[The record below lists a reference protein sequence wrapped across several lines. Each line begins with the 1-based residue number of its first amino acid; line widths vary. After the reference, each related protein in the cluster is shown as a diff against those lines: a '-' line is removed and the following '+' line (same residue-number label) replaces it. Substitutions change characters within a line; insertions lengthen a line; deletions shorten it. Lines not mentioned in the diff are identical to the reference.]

1 MAIPMQS
8 GNDDVGVALIA
19 VVTLL
24 LVPAPADPRDL
35 MLNDTVRLVQSQIII
50 QRTTIVRVP
59 AAPKFPAITPMKW
72 KEKDAPKCIKW
83 SNLAAAMVS
92 SPSTLDLIVKGG
104 TRYRVRLEKSCSAID
119 FYQGFYVKAT
129 QDGQICKDRDSVHSR
144 AGGECGISK
153 FKTLVPDK

>member
-1 MAIPMQS
+1 MQS

-19 VVTLL
+19 V
-24 LVPAPADPRDL
+24 ASL
-35 MLNDTVRLVQSQIII
+35 MLVLASANSLDVPRGGGSRLVQSQIII

-59 AAPKFPAITPMKW
+59 AAATFPAITAVKW
-72 KEKDAPKCIKW
+72 KEKGAPKCIKW
-83 SNLAAAMVS
+83 SNLAATVVS
-92 SPSTLDLIVKGG
+92 SPNTIDLIVKGG

-129 QDGQICKDRDSVHSR
+129 QDGQICKGRDSVHSR
-144 AGGECGISK
+144 AGGECGIDK